1 MLLIVMKP
9 GVTAVSGIRVDAAEL
24 RDDTTELTVRTFI
37 DSHLFFVR
45 FTSRTYN
52 NSLGTL

>member
-1 MLLIVMKP
+1 MLFIVMKP

-24 RDDTTELTVRTFI
+24 IDDTTELTVRTFI
-37 DSHLFFVR
+37 DSYLFSVR

-52 NSLGTL
+52 NS